1 MKARHYI
8 YCFLVGFMGLVSIVV
23 CLLLFDFWLFLRLP
37 ASADRTLREIIVR
50 PGMNVTA
57 VARLL
62 HDEGIISDPRK
73 FYYLCRYRQAGQR
86 LKAGEY
92 AFYAFSTPEQVLD
105 RIVEGRVALHRVTVP
120 EGFTVREIA
129 RTLNEKGLASEAM
142 VMRYAADPGW
152 IRSLGIEGSSLE
164 GYLVPDTYHFNRSQG
179 EEAMLK
185 AMVTQFWRRLPA
197 GWEQRSHELGMT
209 LHEIVTLASLVE
221 KEAIV
226 DAERARIAGVFFN
239 RLGRGMPLQS
249 DPTAVYDLENFSGPI
264 LWSHLKRESPYNT
277 YRNKGLPLGPICNP
291 GSKSIQAVLHAEKVP
306 YLYFVSNNDGT
317 HSFSENLQEHSQA
330 VSRYR
335 ELRKSAAFRGESPAG
350 GMEPSNPGTGPE
362 AQSKP

>member
-1 MKARHYI
+1 MKTRHTI

-37 ASADRTLREIIVR
+37 GSADRTIREIIIQ

-57 VARLL
+57 VARIL

-92 AFYAFSTPEQVLD
+92 AFSAFSTPEQVLD
-105 RIVEGRVALHRVTVP
+105 RIVEGRVSLHRVTVP

-129 RTLNEKGLASEAM
+129 RTLKEKGLASEAT
-142 VMRYAADPGW
+142 VLRHAADPQW
-152 IRSLGIEGSSLE
+152 IRSLGIESSSLE
-164 GYLVPDTYHFNRSQG
+164 GYLFPDTYHFNRSQG
-179 EEAMLK
+179 EEVMLK
-185 AMVTQFWRRLPA
+185 AMVTQFWRRLPE

-239 RLGRGMPLQS
+239 RLARGMPLQS

-317 HSFSENLQEHSQA
+317 HSFSENLQEHSRA

-335 ELRKSAAFRGESPAG
+335 ELRRAAASKGESPPG
-350 GMEPSNPGTGPE
+350 DIEPSGPETGSE